1 MFAGPN
7 GSGKN
12 TIKLLIIKLIFRLLS
27 YLPLS
32 VLRGLGGVIGI
43 ISVKFS
49 KRSGKR
55 LKANLLA
62 TGICTEENVDKVAQ
76 DAAREWGKTIIESVT
91 IAWQRPATK
100 CMELALQ
107 RSNFEQVLAA
117 IKHGPVLFL
126 TPHIGNFEIGIKAT
140 SAIVTDSVFNIL
152 YKPSKD
158 PVFNAIMLGG
168 RTEANINPVPTTRHG
183 VVQLLRALKS
193 GGIAGILPDNVASGG
208 DGVWVDFFG
217 KKVYATTLTAKFILF
232 PSVTTFFTSTLRV
245 KEGFVIDYIPYVP
258 QTTEVALIVQDL
270 YKMLEVMVLET
281 PTQYYWSYDRFRVP
295 AHAPVI

>member
-1 MFAGPN
+1 M
-7 GSGKN
+7 
-12 TIKLLIIKLIFRLLS
+12 KLFILKLIFRLLS

-32 VLRGLGGVIGI
+32 VLRVCGGTIGI
-43 ISVKFS
+43 IAVKFS

-55 LKANLLA
+55 LRANLLA
-62 TGICTEENVDKVAQ
+62 TGICTEENVDKIAR
-76 DAAREWGKTIIESVT
+76 DAAKEWGKTIIESVT
-91 IAWQRPATK
+91 IAWQRPASK

-117 IKHGPVLFL
+117 IKRGPVIFL

-140 SAIVTDSVFNIL
+140 SAIETDSVFNIL

-168 RTEANINPVPTTRHG
+168 RTEKNINPVPTTRHG
-183 VVQLLRALKS
+183 VAHLLRALKS
-193 GGIAGILPDNVASGG
+193 GGIVGILPDNVASGG

-217 KKVYATTLTAKFILF
+217 KKVYATTLAAKLILL
-232 PSVTTFFTSTLRV
+232 PGTTTFFTSTLRV
-245 KEGFVIDYIPYVP
+245 KEGFVIDYMPYVP
-258 QTTEVALIVQDL
+258 QTTEVTQVVQDL
-270 YKMLEVMVLET
+270 YKMLEGMILKT
-281 PTQYYWSYDRFRVP
+281 PTQYYWSYDRFRAP